1 MNLELIKE
9 INDLKLAN
17 HSYTEIAETTGMARA
32 SIVLSLRLSTLFEQS
47 HTLQTSSMQNE
58 INRQQSTVKA
68 LEKSISEKD
77 IEIKRLNVLVEFS
90 EDDMV
95 ISKNEHKNLISEL
108 VGYKKKVDTLNRQLE
123 NEINYLDNLSFSDK
137 LKLLFL

>member
-47 HTLQTSSMQNE
+47 HALQTSSLQNE
-58 INRQQSTVKA
+58 IDRQQSTAKA
-68 LEKSISEKD
+68 LEKSIAD
-77 IEIKRLNVLVEFS
+77 QDTEIKRLNALVVFS

-95 ISKNEHKNLISEL
+95 ISKDAYKILKNEL

-137 LKLLFL
+137 IKLLFL